1 VALAAGAAAVAARSE
16 RARVT
21 ALFVA
26 VLLVSTCGLVYEL
39 AAGAL
44 ASYVLGDSVTQFS
57 LVIGIYLSAMGVGA
71 YLSRFLDGGLARR
84 FVDLELAVAVVG
96 GFSAPALFLTFGR
109 VTHFRPVLFLLVGA
123 VGALVG
129 VEIPLFLRILRRRV
143 EFKDLVAKVLAVDYL
158 GALVASL
165 LFPLLLVPRLGL
177 VRTSL
182 AMGLVNAL
190 VGLWSTWL
198 LAAELPSPR
207 WARARCAAAIAL
219 LAAGLAGANRLTSL
233 AEEAMF
239 ADPIVYA
246 KQTAYQRIVV
256 TAGRGSF
263 QLFLDGNLQFS
274 SLDEYR
280 YHEALV
286 HPAFAV
292 AARGERVAVL
302 GGGDGLAVR
311 EILRHPGVREV
322 TLVDLDP
329 AMTSLASDVPLVREL
344 NGGALADPRVR
355 VVNEDA
361 LAWLAALPAG
371 ERFDLVVV
379 DFPDPNNFSLG
390 KLYTTRFYRLVHRH
404 LAPGGAV
411 AVQSTSPLL
420 ARTSFWCIATTMEA
434 AGFTVRPYHAAVPS
448 FGEWG
453 FALAKA
459 EPFDVPRRALT
470 GLRFLS
476 DATLPGMFE
485 FGPDLSRVPAEV
497 NRLDNQVLVQYYER
511 EWRRVE

>member
-1 VALAAGAAAVAARSE
+1 MPIAAAPATGRAPARP
-16 RARVT
+16 T

-57 LVIGIYLSAMGVGA
+57 LVIGIYLSAMGLGA
-71 YLSRFLDGGLARR
+71 YLSRHLDSDLARR
-84 FVDLELAVAVVG
+84 FVDLELAVALAG
-96 GFSAPALFLTFGR
+96 GFSAPLLFLSFGR
-109 VTHFRPVLFLLVGA
+109 VSHFRPILFGA
-123 VGALVG
+123 VTLVGALVG
-129 VEIPLFLRILRRRV
+129 LEIPLFLRILRRRL
-143 EFKDLVAKVLAVDYL
+143 EFKDLVAKVLSVDYL
-158 GALVASL
+158 GALVASI
-165 LFPLLLVPRLGL
+165 LFPVLFVPRLGL

-182 AMGLVNAL
+182 AMGIVNAL

-198 LAAELPSPR
+198 LATELGPAG
-207 WARARCAAAIAL
+207 WVRARCAVAVAL
-219 LAAGLAGANRLTSL
+219 LAAGLAGADRLTAL
-233 AEEAMF
+233 AEEALF
-239 ADPIVYA
+239 TDPIVYSR
-246 KQTAYQRIVV
+246 QTAYQRIVI
-256 TAGRGSF
+256 TRGRGSF
-263 QLFLDGNLQFS
+263 QLFLDGNLQFA

-292 AARGERVAVL
+292 AARAESALVL
-302 GGGDGLAVR
+302 GGGDGLALR
-311 EILRHPGVREV
+311 EILRHPEVRRA

-329 AMTSLASDVPLVREL
+329 AMTALAVDVPMVREL
-344 NGGALADPRVR
+344 NEGSLLDPRVR

-361 LAWLAALPAG
+361 MAWLAALPPEAQ
-371 ERFDLVVV
+371 FDVIVV
-379 DFPDPNNFSLG
+379 DFPDPNNYSLG
-390 KLYTTRFYRLVHRH
+390 KLYTTRFYRLVKAH

-420 ARTSFWCIATTMEA
+420 ARRSFWCIAGTME
-434 AGFTVRPYHAAVPS
+434 GTGLRVRPYHAAVPS

-453 FALAKA
+453 FILARA
-459 EPFDVPRRALT
+459 EPFEIPRHAPP

-476 DATLPGMFE
+476 DAILPGLFE
-485 FGPDLSRVPAEV
+485 FGPDLGRVPAEV
-497 NRLDNQVLVQYYER
+497 NRLDNQILVQYYEA